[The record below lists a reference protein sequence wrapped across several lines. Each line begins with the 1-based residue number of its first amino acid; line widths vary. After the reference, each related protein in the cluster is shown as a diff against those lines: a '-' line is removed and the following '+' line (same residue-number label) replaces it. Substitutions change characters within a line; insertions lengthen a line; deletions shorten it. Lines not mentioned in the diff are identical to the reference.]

1 MELPVVEV
9 RDHAHAVVDHT
20 LTGFPPA
27 GLEPVMT
34 TLTSADGLI
43 AATPTFNASYSGLF
57 KTLFDLLP
65 EDALTGVPVLIAATG
80 GTPRHSLVLDHALRP
95 LFSYLRAVVVPTGV
109 FAGPDDWAGGAA
121 EGLLRERINRAA
133 TELADEVARP
143 AAPPTRS
150 PSPPA
155 SRSCWAGVASPD
167 QPPLAARGT
176 ATPSAASGPPYAGGR
191 NADIA
196 GRDLEEFMSTP
207 VRRPE
212 AVTFRG
218 TPMTLLGNELK
229 VGDPAP
235 DFTVLAQ
242 DLSPITLA
250 STGGSA
256 GLLRRPL
263 AGHRDL

>member
-1 MELPVVEV
+1 MSDTTAPTRTVAVVSAGLSQPSSTRMLADQLAAATRDALTERGVRVELPVVEV

-133 TELADEVARP
+133 TELADEVARR
-143 AAPPTRS
+143 PPRRPTD
-150 PSPPA
+150 PFALPA
-155 SRSCWAGVASPD
+155 SF
-167 QPPLAARGT
+167 
-176 ATPSAASGPPYAGGR
+176 
-191 NADIA
+191 
-196 GRDLEEFMSTP
+196 EE
-207 VRRPE
+207 
-212 AVTFRG
+212 
-218 TPMTLLGNELK
+218 LLGR
-229 VGDPAP
+229 
-235 DFTVLAQ
+235 
-242 DLSPITLA
+242 
-250 STGGSA
+250 GGQS
-256 GLLRRPL
+256 
-263 AGHRDL
+263 